1 MKPQFGFVGVGLA
14 GFLIFLAGCATT
26 KEVELRPEVPGK
38 PTSITFERVMDLD
51 SFRLQD
57 REDLGGLVKMG
68 LKLSP
73 SHPAEA
79 NRYFLQVADKAPATE
94 LAVAALA
101 AAAMTTLNSG
111 DRDGFLALLPRLEES
126 LARDGRLVPSAE
138 VADLISLGRYMKGDR
153 SLPGASPRLRQV
165 LDELERSR

>member
-26 KEVELRPEVPGK
+26 KEVALRPGVPGK
-38 PTSITFERVMDLD
+38 PTTLTFERVLDL
-51 SFRLQD
+51 STFSLQD

-68 LKLSP
+68 LKLSQ

-79 NRYFLQVADKAPATE
+79 NRYFLQVADKVPGTE
-94 LAVAALA
+94 LAFAALS
-101 AAAMTTLNSG
+101 AAAMTTFNAG
-111 DRDGFLALLPRLEES
+111 DREGFLALLPRMEEA

-138 VADLISLGRYMKGDR
+138 VADLISLGRYMRGDR
-153 SLPGASPRLRQV
+153 SLPGASPRLRQL

>member
-1 MKPQFGFVGVGLA
+1 M
-14 GFLIFLAGCATT
+14 FLAMLFLGACAATT
-26 KEVELRPEVPGK
+26 KEVDLRTDLAAR
-38 PTSITFERVMDLD
+38 PTIIAFERTLDLD

-68 LKLSP
+68 LKLSQ

-79 NRYFLQVADKAPATE
+79 NRYFLQVADKVPGTE
-94 LAVAALA
+94 LAIAALA

-111 DRDGFLALLPRLEES
+111 DRDGFLALLPRLEET

-138 VADLISLGRYMKGDR
+138 VADLLSLGRYMRGDR
-153 SLPGASPRLRQV
+153 AFSSASPRLRQ
-165 LDELERSR
+165 LLSDLERSR